1 MNWKTSC
8 LRVPL
13 SLIAFAGLP
22 GIALAQAWPSQPVK
36 VVVPTPPGGL
46 TDIFSRLI
54 AARLTEIWGQPIVI
68 DNRPGANQIIG
79 ADIVAK
85 SPANGYTLLVSEAS
99 TFVMNPHL
107 YKKLPYDAVNG
118 FTPITVLVRNPWV
131 IALHPSVPA
140 NTFQELVALAKAK
153 PGSLSYGSAGLG
165 SAHHISVDYLKN
177 LLGIDILHVPFKGA
191 APAVAALQGG
201 QISMMMIGPVL
212 VEPLAQAG
220 KAKLIAVATPR
231 RVAALPNLPTIAES
245 GAPGYEAGT
254 WFALVGPA
262 GMPRDIVAKIHG
274 DVVKVLNMPA
284 LKEYCAKQWLEVDGN
299 TPDQFAAYMKSEYT
313 RWQDLIKRSGVTV
326 E

>member
-13 SLIAFAGLP
+13 SLIALAGLP

-54 AARLTEIWGQPIVI
+54 AARLSEIWGQPIVI

-85 SPANGYTLLVSEAS
+85 SPPNGYTLLVSEAS

-231 RVAALPNLPTIAES
+231 RVAALPSLPTIAES

-262 GMPRDIVAKIHG
+262 GMPRDIVARIHG